1 VIAQLQVVIL
11 GAVLGGVYA
20 LMASGLT
27 LVFGVMR
34 IVNIAHA
41 AFIGLAAYLSFW
53 AFTLYHVDPMVSIAI
68 DMPILF
74 GLGAAVYRLLFAPI
88 ADRRRHSEMTVL
100 LSFAL
105 ALVIEGVTGFLFS
118 GVYRTTTPD
127 YASDSF
133 ELELGPLV
141 VSPGDDELGPLVVP
155 KGQLYA
161 TVLSLALLG
170 GLLAFL
176 RLTRTGRAIR
186 ATMQNRAA
194 AQLVGVNVRWI
205 STLTF
210 GIGTALAGASGAL
223 QSFLFPFFPAKHWQ
237 WIASLLALI
246 VLGGMG
252 SLLGTFVGAMLLS
265 IASAVLS
272 DRYGPTWSQAT
283 FFLALF
289 VILLVRPHG
298 LFGKKAEL

>member
-1 VIAQLQVVIL
+1 MADQLIDQLQVVIL
-11 GAVLGGVYA
+11 GATLGGVYA

-27 LVFGVMR
+27 LIFGVMR

-41 AFIGLAAYLSFW
+41 AFMVLAAYLSFW
-53 AFTLYHVDPMVSIAI
+53 AFTLYHVDPIVSIAI
-68 DMPILF
+68 VAPILF

-100 LSFAL
+100 LTFAL
-105 ALVIEGVTGFLFS
+105 ALVIEGITGFLFT
-118 GVYRTTTPD
+118 GIYRTTTPD
-127 YASDSF
+127 YASDAF
-133 ELELGPLV
+133 DLGPFYI
-141 VSPGDDELGPLVVP
+141 P

-161 TVLSLALLG
+161 TVLSAVLLG

-194 AQLVGVNVRWI
+194 AQLVGVNVRRI

-223 QSFLFPFFPAKHWQ
+223 LSFLFPFFPAKHWQ
-237 WIASLLALI
+237 WIAILLALI

-252 SLLGTFVGAMLLS
+252 SLLGTFVGAILLA
-265 IASAVLS
+265 IAAAVVS
-272 DRYGPTWSQAT
+272 DKFGPTWSPAT

>member
-1 VIAQLQVVIL
+1 VIDQLQVVIL
-11 GAVLGGVYA
+11 GATLGGVYA

-27 LVFGVMR
+27 LIFGVMR

-41 AFIGLAAYLSFW
+41 AFMVLAAYLAFW
-53 AFTLYHVDPMVSIAI
+53 AFTLYHVDPLWSVAI
-68 DMPILF
+68 VMPILF
-74 GLGAAVYRLLFAPI
+74 ALGAAVYRLLFARI
-88 ADRRRHSEMTVL
+88 ADRRRYTEMTVL

-105 ALVIEGVTGFLFS
+105 ALVVEGVTGFLFT

-127 YASDSF
+127 YASDAF
-133 ELELGPLV
+133 DLGPFY
-141 VSPGDDELGPLVVP
+141 VP

-161 TVLSLALLG
+161 TVLSLVLLG

-194 AQLVGVNVRWI
+194 AQLVGVNVRRI

-223 QSFLFPFFPAKHWQ
+223 FSFLFPFFPSKHWQ
-237 WIASLLALI
+237 LIASLLALI

-265 IASAVLS
+265 IASAVVS
-272 DRYGPTWSQAT
+272 DRFGPTWSPAT

>member
-1 VIAQLQVVIL
+1 MIAPAGTVTFIEIAVPPGRTVAVTLLLNLTDCTLVKFVPLIVTRVPTTPL
-11 GAVLGGVYA
+11 TGENELIVAGGAVEPVPVTATDA
-20 LMASGLT
+20 LPPFE
-27 LVFGVMR
+27 VVK
-34 IVNIAHA
+34 
-41 AFIGLAAYLSFW
+41 
-53 AFTLYHVDPMVSIAI
+53 
-68 DMPILF
+68 
-74 GLGAAVYRLLFAPI
+74 
-88 ADRRRHSEMTVL
+88 ETVPL
-100 LSFAL
+100 DGPA
-105 ALVIEGVTGFLFS
+105 T

-133 ELELGPLV
+133 ELELGPLL
-141 VSPGDDELGPLVVP
+141 VSPGDDDPGPLLVP

-223 QSFLFPFFPAKHWQ
+223 QSFLFPFFPSKHWQ
-237 WIASLLALI
+237 WIAILLALT

-252 SLLGTFVGAMLLS
+252 SLLGAFVGAMLLS
-265 IASAVLS
+265 IAAAVLS
-272 DRYGPTWSQAT
+272 DRYGPTWSQVT

-289 VILLVRPHG
+289 VVLLVRPHG

>member
-1 VIAQLQVVIL
+1 MIEQLQVVIL
-11 GAVLGGVYA
+11 GATLGGVYA
-20 LMASGLT
+20 VMASGLT

-41 AFIGLAAYLSFW
+41 AFMVFAAYLSFW
-53 AFTLYHVDPMVSIAI
+53 AFTLLHIDPIASIAI
-68 DMPILF
+68 DMPVLF
-74 GLGAAVYRLLFAPI
+74 VLGAAVYLVLFTRIP
-88 ADRRRHSEMTVL
+88 DGRRHSEMTVL
-100 LSFAL
+100 LTFAL
-105 ALVIEGVTGFLFS
+105 ALVIEGITGFLFT

-133 ELELGPLV
+133 DLGPWFI
-141 VSPGDDELGPLVVP
+141 P

-161 TVLSLALLG
+161 TAISLILLG
-170 GLLAFL
+170 GLVAFL

-186 ATMQNRAA
+186 ATTQNRAA
-194 AQLVGVNVRWI
+194 AQLVGVNVRRI

-210 GIGTALAGASGAL
+210 GLGSALAGASGAL
-223 QSFLFPFFPAKHWQ
+223 LSFLFPFFPSKHWQ

-252 SLLGTFVGAMLLS
+252 SLLGTFVGAMLLA
-265 IASAVLS
+265 IASAVVG
-272 DRYGPTWSQAT
+272 DRYGPTWSPAT

-289 VILLVRPHG
+289 AILLVRPQG

>member
-1 VIAQLQVVIL
+1 VIDQLQVVIL
-11 GAVLGGVYA
+11 GATLGGVYA
-20 LMASGLT
+20 VMASGLT
-27 LVFGVMR
+27 LIFGVMR

-41 AFIGLAAYLSFW
+41 AFMVLAAYLSFW
-53 AFTLYHVDPMVSIAI
+53 AFTLAHVDPIVSIAI
-68 DMPILF
+68 DMPVLF
-74 GLGAAVYRLLFAPI
+74 ALGALVYRLLFTRI

-100 LSFAL
+100 LTFSL
-105 ALVIEGVTGFLFS
+105 ALILEGVTGFLFT

-133 ELELGPLV
+133 DLGPFY
-141 VSPGDDELGPLVVP
+141 VP

-161 TVLSLALLG
+161 TGLSLVLLG

-194 AQLVGVNVRWI
+194 AQLVGVNIRRI

-223 QSFLFPFFPAKHWQ
+223 LSFLFPFFPSKHWQ
-237 WIASLLALI
+237 WIGSLLALI

-252 SLLGTFVGAMLLS
+252 SLLGTFVGAMLLA
-265 IASAVLS
+265 IASAVVS
-272 DRYGPTWSQAT
+272 DRFGPTWSPAT
-283 FFLALF
+283 FYLALF

>member
-1 VIAQLQVVIL
+1 VIDQLQIAIL
-11 GAVLGGVYA
+11 GATLGGVYA
-20 LMASGLT
+20 LMAAGLT
-27 LVFGVMR
+27 LIFGVMR

-41 AFIGLAAYLSFW
+41 AFIVLAAYLSFW
-53 AFTLYHVDPMVSIAI
+53 AFTLYHIDPMVSIAI
-68 DMPILF
+68 VMPILF
-74 GLGAAVYRLLFAPI
+74 GLGAAVYRLLFARI
-88 ADRRRHSEMTVL
+88 ADSRRHSEMTVL
-100 LSFAL
+100 VTFAL
-105 ALVIEGVTGFLFS
+105 ALIIEGVTGYLFT

-127 YASDSF
+127 YASDAF
-133 ELELGPLV
+133 DLGPFY
-141 VSPGDDELGPLVVP
+141 VP

-170 GLLAFL
+170 GLLGFL

-194 AQLVGVNVRWI
+194 AQLVGVNVRRI

-210 GIGTALAGASGAL
+210 GLGTALAGASGAL
-223 QSFLFPFFPAKHWQ
+223 LSFLFPFFPAKHWQ

-265 IASAVLS
+265 IASAVVS
-272 DRYGPTWSQAT
+272 DRFGPTWSPAT

-289 VILLVRPHG
+289 LILLVRPQG

>member
-1 VIAQLQVVIL
+1 MIEQLQVVIL
-11 GAVLGGVYA
+11 GATLGGVYA

-27 LVFGVMR
+27 LIFGVMR

-41 AFIGLAAYLSFW
+41 AFMVLAAYLSFW
-53 AFTLYHVDPMVSIAI
+53 AYTLYHVDPIVSIAI

-88 ADRRRHSEMTVL
+88 ADRRRYSEMTVL
-100 LSFAL
+100 VTFAI
-105 ALVIEGVTGFLFS
+105 ALVIEGITGFLFT

-127 YASDSF
+127 YASDAF
-133 ELELGPLV
+133 DLGPFY
-141 VSPGDDELGPLVVP
+141 VP

-170 GLLAFL
+170 ALLAFL

-194 AQLVGVNVRWI
+194 AQLVGVNVRRI

-210 GIGTALAGASGAL
+210 GLGTALAGASGAL
-223 QSFLFPFFPAKHWQ
+223 LSFLFPFFPAKHWQ
-237 WIASLLALI
+237 WIAILLALI

-265 IASAVLS
+265 IASAVVS
-272 DRYGPTWSQAT
+272 DRYGPTWSPAT

>member
-1 VIAQLQVVIL
+1 VIDQLQVVIL
-11 GAVLGGVYA
+11 GATLGGVYA

-41 AFIGLAAYLSFW
+41 AFMVLAAYLSFW
-53 AFTLYHVDPMVSIAI
+53 TFTLVHIDPLWSVAI

-74 GLGAAVYRLLFAPI
+74 ALGAAVYRLLFAPI
-88 ADRRRHSEMTVL
+88 ADRRRYSEMTVL
-100 LSFAL
+100 VTFAL
-105 ALVIEGVTGFLFS
+105 ALVIEGVLGYLFT

-127 YASDSF
+127 YASDAF
-133 ELELGPLV
+133 DLGPFY
-141 VSPGDDELGPLVVP
+141 VP

-161 TVLSLALLG
+161 TVLSLVLLC

-194 AQLVGVNVRWI
+194 AQLVGVNVRRI

-223 QSFLFPFFPAKHWQ
+223 ISFLFPFFPAKHWQ
-237 WIASLLALI
+237 WIAILLALI

-265 IASAVLS
+265 IASAVVS
-272 DRYGPTWSQAT
+272 DRYGPTWSPAT

>member
-1 VIAQLQVVIL
+1 VIDQLQVVIL
-11 GAVLGGVYA
+11 GATLGGVYA
-20 LMASGLT
+20 LMAAGLT
-27 LVFGVMR
+27 LIFGVMR

-41 AFIGLAAYLSFW
+41 AFIVLAAYLSFW
-53 AFTLYHVDPMVSIAI
+53 AFTLYHIDPIASIAI
-68 DMPILF
+68 VMPILF
-74 GLGAAVYRLLFAPI
+74 GLGAAAYRLLFARI
-88 ADRRRHSEMTVL
+88 ADSRRHSEMTVL
-100 LSFAL
+100 LTFAL
-105 ALVIEGVTGFLFS
+105 ALVIEGVTGFLFT
-118 GVYRTTTPD
+118 GVFRTTTPD

-133 ELELGPLV
+133 ELGPFY
-141 VSPGDDELGPLVVP
+141 VP

-161 TVLSLALLG
+161 TALSLVLLGALLG
-170 GLLAFL
+170 FL

-194 AQLVGVNVRWI
+194 AQLVGVNVRRI

-223 QSFLFPFFPAKHWQ
+223 LSFLFPFFPAKHWQ

-265 IASAVLS
+265 IASAVVN
-272 DRYGPTWSQAT
+272 DRYGPTWSPAT

>member
-1 VIAQLQVVIL
+1 MIEQLQVVIL
-11 GAVLGGVYA
+11 GATLGGVYA

-27 LVFGVMR
+27 LIFGVMR

-41 AFIGLAAYLSFW
+41 AFMVLAAYLSFW
-53 AFTLYHVDPMVSIAI
+53 AYTLYHVDPIVSIAI

-88 ADRRRHSEMTVL
+88 ADRRRYSEMTVL
-100 LSFAL
+100 VTFAI
-105 ALVIEGVTGFLFS
+105 ALVIEGITGFLFT

-127 YASDSF
+127 YASDAF
-133 ELELGPLV
+133 DLGPFY
-141 VSPGDDELGPLVVP
+141 VP

-170 GLLAFL
+170 GLVAFL

-194 AQLVGVNVRWI
+194 AQLVGVNVRRI

-210 GIGTALAGASGAL
+210 GLGTALAGASGAL
-223 QSFLFPFFPAKHWQ
+223 LSFLFPFFPAKHWQ
-237 WIASLLALI
+237 WIAILLALI

-265 IASAVLS
+265 IASAVVS
-272 DRYGPTWSQAT
+272 DRYGPTWSPAT

>member
-1 VIAQLQVVIL
+1 VIEQLQVVIL
-11 GAVLGGVYA
+11 GATLGGVYA
-20 LMASGLT
+20 VMASGLT
-27 LVFGVMR
+27 LIFGVMR

-41 AFIGLAAYLSFW
+41 ALMVLAAYLSFW
-53 AFTLYHVDPMVSIAI
+53 AFTLLHIDPIVSIAI
-68 DMPILF
+68 DMPVLF
-74 GLGAAVYRLLFAPI
+74 ALGAAVYLALFTRIP
-88 ADRRRHSEMTVL
+88 DGRRHSEMTVL
-100 LSFAL
+100 LTFAL
-105 ALVIEGVTGFLFS
+105 ALVIEGVTGFLFT

-127 YASDSF
+127 YASDAF
-133 ELELGPLV
+133 DLGPFY
-141 VSPGDDELGPLVVP
+141 VP

-161 TVLSLALLG
+161 TALSGVLLG

-186 ATMQNRAA
+186 ATTQNRAA

-223 QSFLFPFFPAKHWQ
+223 LSFLFPFFPSKHWQ

-252 SLLGTFVGAMLLS
+252 SLLGTLVGAMLLA
-265 IASAVLS
+265 IASAVVS
-272 DRYGPTWSQAT
+272 DRFGPTWSPAT

>member
-1 VIAQLQVVIL
+1 MSDRVIDQLQVVIL
-11 GAVLGGVYA
+11 GATLGGVYA

-41 AFIGLAAYLSFW
+41 AFMVLAAYLSFGL
-53 AFTLYHVDPMVSIAI
+53 FTRYHVDPIASIAI
-68 DMPILF
+68 VMPVMF
-74 GLGAAVYRLLFAPI
+74 GLGAAVYRLLFARI
-88 ADRRRHSEMTVL
+88 ADRRRHGEMTVL
-100 LSFAL
+100 LTFAL
-105 ALVIEGVTGFLFS
+105 ALVIEGVTGFLFT

-127 YASDSF
+127 YASDAF
-133 ELELGPLV
+133 DLGPFY
-141 VSPGDDELGPLVVP
+141 VP

-161 TVLSLALLG
+161 TVLSFVLLGALL
-170 GLLAFL
+170 AVL

-194 AQLVGVNVRWI
+194 AQLVGVHVGRI
-205 STLTF
+205 SMLTF

-223 QSFLFPFFPAKHWQ
+223 LSFLFPFFPAKHWQ

-252 SLLGTFVGAMLLS
+252 SLLGTLVGALLLA
-265 IASAVLS
+265 IASAVVS
-272 DRYGPTWSQAT
+272 DRWGPTWSPAT

>member
-1 VIAQLQVVIL
+1 VIDQLQVVIL
-11 GAVLGGVYA
+11 GATLGGVYA
-20 LMASGLT
+20 VMASGLT
-27 LVFGVMR
+27 LIFGVMR

-41 AFIGLAAYLSFW
+41 AFMVLAAYLSFW
-53 AFTLYHVDPMVSIAI
+53 AYTLYHVDPMVSIAI

-74 GLGAAVYRLLFAPI
+74 ALGAAVYRLLFAPI
-88 ADRRRHSEMTVL
+88 ADRRRYSEMTVL
-100 LSFAL
+100 VTFAI
-105 ALVIEGVTGFLFS
+105 ALVIEGITGFLFT

-127 YASDSF
+127 YASDAF
-133 ELELGPLV
+133 DLGPLY
-141 VSPGDDELGPLVVP
+141 VP

-161 TVLSLALLG
+161 TVLSLGLLG

-223 QSFLFPFFPAKHWQ
+223 LSFLFPFFPAKHWQ
-237 WIASLLALI
+237 WIALLLALI

-265 IASAVLS
+265 IASAVVS
-272 DRYGPTWSQAT
+272 DRYGPTWSPAT
-283 FFLALF
+283 FYLALF

-298 LFGKKAEL
+298 LFGKKADL

>member
-1 VIAQLQVVIL
+1 VIDQLQVMIL
-11 GAVLGGVYA
+11 GATLGGVYA

-27 LVFGVMR
+27 LIFGVMR

-41 AFIGLAAYLSFW
+41 AFMVFAAYLAFW
-53 AFTLYHVDPMVSIAI
+53 AFTLYHVDPLWSVAI
-68 DMPILF
+68 VMPILF
-74 GLGAAVYRLLFAPI
+74 ALGAAVYRLLFARI

-105 ALVIEGVTGFLFS
+105 ALVIEGVTGFLFT

-127 YASDSF
+127 YASDAF
-133 ELELGPLV
+133 DLGPFY
-141 VSPGDDELGPLVVP
+141 VP

-161 TVLSLALLG
+161 TVLSLILLG
-170 GLLAFL
+170 GLVAFL

-194 AQLVGVNVRWI
+194 AQLVGVNVRRI

-223 QSFLFPFFPAKHWQ
+223 FSFLFPFFPSKHWQ
-237 WIASLLALI
+237 LIASLLALI

-265 IASAVLS
+265 IASAVVS
-272 DRYGPTWSQAT
+272 DRFGPTWSPAT

>member
-1 VIAQLQVVIL
+1 MIEQLQVVIL
-11 GAVLGGVYA
+11 GATLGGVYA
-20 LMASGLT
+20 VMASGLT

-41 AFIGLAAYLSFW
+41 AFMVFAAYLSFW
-53 AFTLYHVDPMVSIAI
+53 AFTLLHIDPIASIAI
-68 DMPILF
+68 DMPVLF
-74 GLGAAVYRLLFAPI
+74 ALGAAVYLVLFTRFP
-88 ADRRRHSEMTVL
+88 DGRRHSEMTVL
-100 LSFAL
+100 LTFAL
-105 ALVIEGVTGFLFS
+105 ALVIEGITGFLFT

-133 ELELGPLV
+133 DLGPWFI
-141 VSPGDDELGPLVVP
+141 P

-161 TVLSLALLG
+161 TAISLILLG
-170 GLLAFL
+170 GLVAFL

-186 ATMQNRAA
+186 ATTQNRAA
-194 AQLVGVNVRWI
+194 AQLVGVNVRRI

-210 GIGTALAGASGAL
+210 GLGSALAGASGAL
-223 QSFLFPFFPAKHWQ
+223 LSFLFPFFPSKHWQ

-252 SLLGTFVGAMLLS
+252 SLLGTFVGAMLLA
-265 IASAVLS
+265 IASAVVG
-272 DRYGPTWSQAT
+272 DRYGPTWSPAT

-289 VILLVRPHG
+289 AILLVRPQG

>member
-1 VIAQLQVVIL
+1 MIEQLQVVIL
-11 GAVLGGVYA
+11 GATLGGVYA

-27 LVFGVMR
+27 LIFGVMR

-41 AFIGLAAYLSFW
+41 AFMVLSAYLSFW
-53 AFTLYHVDPMVSIAI
+53 AYTLYHVDPIVSIAI

-88 ADRRRHSEMTVL
+88 ADRRRYSEMTVL
-100 LSFAL
+100 VTFAI
-105 ALVIEGVTGFLFS
+105 ALVIEGITGFLFT

-127 YASDSF
+127 YASDAF
-133 ELELGPLV
+133 DLGPFY
-141 VSPGDDELGPLVVP
+141 VP

-170 GLLAFL
+170 GLVAFL

-194 AQLVGVNVRWI
+194 AQLVGVNVRRI

-210 GIGTALAGASGAL
+210 GLGTALAGASGAL
-223 QSFLFPFFPAKHWQ
+223 LSFLFPFFPAKHWQ
-237 WIASLLALI
+237 WIAILLALI

-265 IASAVLS
+265 IASAVVS
-272 DRYGPTWSQAT
+272 DRYGPTWSPAT